1 MAQVSAKELKIEAW
15 QGKQNKLQVKDLE
28 TEFSKALNK
37 LPEKKQK
44 EQLENLKKKCLI
56 VIQNG
61 NLEDTYNAMVAA
73 GHITDFLSLG
83 STPSNPE

>member
-15 QGKQNKLQVKDLE
+15 QAKQNKLQIKDLE
-28 TEFSKALNK
+28 TDFLKIALK

-44 EQLENLKKKCLI
+44 EQLENLKKKCLT

-73 GHITDFLSLG
+73 GSISDFLSLA
-83 STPSNPE
+83 SAPSNQE